1 MMRILF
7 VLFFFSFGQIAGQEL
22 QCKVRVN
29 YSQLSTNVSGDREV
43 FAELENA
50 ISDFMNTSKWT
61 NDHYGAGEKIRCNL
75 NINLIRSSAQYN
87 YSGTAQF
94 QVIRPVYG
102 STYESV
108 SFSFFDRNFEFSFM
122 PENRQMMFNEQAFAS
137 NLTSMLAFYALTA
150 LAVDYDSF
158 SRMGGNPFIDR
169 LYNIVSLAGTAVGGP
184 WSSTADI
191 RDRYWVMENLRNQQ
205 FVTFREGFYNYHRL
219 ALDNLTTQPAESRKV
234 ISEYLESIRTVNTLR
249 PGATLVN
256 LFMDAKAEELVH
268 IFSEASKK
276 EKETVYKICT
286 GISPD
291 KTEVMRKLLQ

>member
-1 MMRILF
+1 MRILLTLLALSWVQAF
-7 VLFFFSFGQIAGQEL
+7 AQEL

-29 YSQLSTNVSGDREV
+29 YSQLSTNTSGDREV
-43 FAELENA
+43 FMELENA
-50 ISDFMNTSKWT
+50 VNDFMNNQKWT
-61 NDHYGAGEKIRCNL
+61 NDIYGAGEKIRCNL
-75 NINLIRSSAQYN
+75 NINLIRSSAQYS

-102 STYESV
+102 TTYESII
-108 SFSFFDRNFEFSFM
+108 FNFFDRSFEFSFA
-122 PENRQMMFNEQAFAS
+122 PENRQMLFNEQAFTS
-137 NLTSMLAFYALTA
+137 NLTSMLAFYSLIA

-158 SRMGGNPFIDR
+158 SRLGGNPFIDR

-205 FVTFREGFYNYHRL
+205 FAGFREGFYNYHRL
-219 ALDNLTTQPAESRKV
+219 ALDNLTAQPAESRKI
-234 ISEYLESIRTVNTLR
+234 ISEYLESVRTLNTLR

-256 LFMDAKAEELVH
+256 LFFDAKSEEIVNV
-268 IFSEASKK
+268 FSDASKK
-276 EKETVYKICT
+276 EKEAVYKICS

-291 KTEVMRKLLQ
+291 KTEILRRLLQ